1 MADELEQARK
11 ALRELR
17 KSLKSL
23 PGDAAPKAVHKLRT
37 ASRRAEALAAAFS
50 VGDRKRVHRLL
61 QSIEPVRKAA
71 GGVREMDVFMAHAR
85 RLKRV
90 PTGNSLIRL
99 AKHLTGVRQE
109 KADELG
115 RVLDRKRKASLE
127 SLKQYSK
134 LVKSALAGAKP
145 AAPRQPGLSLK
156 NVRTTAIDLLRE
168 LGAWPLLDA
177 GNLHAFRLKVK
188 LLRYTLQLDAEAE
201 PSLMGAL
208 GEVQRSV
215 GDWHDW
221 QQLEEIA
228 REVLDAKQDAA
239 LLDLIGRTTKRRF
252 AQSLSVAN
260 RLRRRCLAMPLA
272 NGV

>member
-11 ALRELR
+11 ALRDLR

-37 ASRRAEALAAAFS
+37 ASRRVEALAAALS
-50 VGDRKRVHRLL
+50 VGDRKQVHRLL
-61 QSIEPVRKAA
+61 KSIERVRKAA
-71 GGVREMDVFMAHAR
+71 GGVREMDVLMAHAR
-85 RLKRV
+85 RLTRV

-99 AKHLTGVRQE
+99 AKHLAGVRHE

-127 SLKQYSK
+127 SLKQYSRF
-134 LVKSALAGAKP
+134 VRSALAEAKT

-156 NVRTTAIDLLRE
+156 EVRAAAIKLLGE
-168 LGAWPLLDA
+168 LGAWPPLDA
-177 GNLHAFRLKVK
+177 DNLHAFRLKVK
-188 LLRYTLQLDAEAE
+188 ILRYTLQLDAKAE
-201 PSLMGAL
+201 PSLVKAL

-228 REVLDAKQDAA
+228 HEVLDAKRDAA
-239 LLDLIGRTTKRRF
+239 LLDRIGRTTKRRF
-252 AQSLSVAN
+252 AQSLSAAN
-260 RLRRRCLAMPLA
+260 RLRRRYLAMPLA
-272 NGV
+272 SGV